1 MSENNVTLS
10 VQNVTKRYG
19 DFTAVDHIGFEVRA
33 GRIFGFLGPNGAGKT
48 TTIRMIVNITAPD
61 EGKIELFGQ
70 LMSSRLQDRIGYLPE
85 ERGLYKKMKI
95 NEQLRYF
102 AALKDIPQKK
112 ADERIDYWL
121 NRFGLSEWKLK
132 KASDLSKG
140 MQQKIQF
147 IASVL
152 HEPELIILD
161 EPFSGLDPI
170 NVELLIEIVSELK
183 AKGKTIIFST
193 HQMETAER
201 LCDDIILIN
210 RSRKVLG
217 GTLRQVKES
226 FGKDRVALRS
236 TASNELLQSSG
247 FVAKITEHSDEKEL
261 LLTEQGN
268 AQQLLKTLIESGADV
283 TKFEIVE
290 PSLNDIFIE
299 AVNRSGN

>member
-1 MSENNVTLS
+1 MSEENISLKVE
-10 VQNVTKRYG
+10 NVTKRYG
-19 DFTAVDHIGFEVRA
+19 DFKAVDDISFDVRA

-61 EGKIELFGQ
+61 EGRIELFGNK
-70 LMSSRLQDRIGYLPE
+70 MSPQMQDRIGYLPE

-95 NEQLRYF
+95 NDQLRYF
-102 AALKDIPQKK
+102 AALKDVPQKK

-121 NRFGLSEWKLK
+121 KRFELSKWKTK
-132 KASDLSKG
+132 KAADLSKG

-147 IASVL
+147 IAAVL

-170 NVELLIEIVSELK
+170 NVELLIDIVAELK
-183 AKGKTIIFST
+183 SKGKTIIFST

-210 RSRKVLG
+210 KARKVLG
-217 GTLRQVKES
+217 GSLRRVKES

-236 TASNELLQSSG
+236 SAGNDVLENSG
-247 FVAKITEHSDEKEL
+247 MIAKITEHSDEKEL
-261 LLTEQGN
+261 LLN
-268 AQQLLKTLIESGADV
+268 KNADAQQLLRTIIAAGADV

-299 AVNRSGN
+299 AVNASEN

>member
-1 MSENNVTLS
+1 MTLS
-10 VQNVTKRYG
+10 VQDVSKRYG
-19 DFTAVDHIGFEVRA
+19 DFTAVDHISFDVRA

-70 LMSSRLQDRIGYLPE
+70 RMSSKLQDRIGYLPE
-85 ERGLYKKMKI
+85 ERGLYKKMRI
-95 NEQLRYF
+95 NDQLRYF
-102 AALKDIPQKK
+102 AALKDVPQKK

-121 NRFGLSEWKLK
+121 GRFDLSDWKLK

-147 IASVL
+147 ITTVL

-170 NVELLIEIVSELK
+170 NVELLIDIVSDLK

-193 HQMETAER
+193 HLMETAER

-210 RSRKVLG
+210 KSRKVLG
-217 GTLRQVKES
+217 GSLRKVKES
-226 FGKDRVALRS
+226 FGKDRAALRS
-236 TASNELLQSSG
+236 TASNEILQSSG
-247 FVAKITEHSDEKEL
+247 MVAKITEHADEREL
-261 LLTEQGN
+261 LLTEHAD
-268 AQQLLKTLIESGADV
+268 AQALLKKLIESGAEV
-283 TKFEIVE
+283 TKFEIIE

-299 AVNRSGN
+299 AVNRSQS

>member
-1 MSENNVTLS
+1 MSDNNVTLS
-10 VQNVTKRYG
+10 VQGVTKRYG
-19 DFTAVDHIGFEVRA
+19 DFTAVDDIGFDVRA

-48 TTIRMIVNITAPD
+48 TTIRMIVNITSPD
-61 EGKIELFGQ
+61 EGSIELFGQ
-70 LMSSRLQDRIGYLPE
+70 RMSSRLQDRIGYLPE
-85 ERGLYKKMKI
+85 ERGLYKKMRI

-102 AALKDIPQKK
+102 AALKDVRQKK
-112 ADERIDYWL
+112 ANERIDYWL
-121 NRFGLSEWKLK
+121 KRFELSDWKLK

-147 IASVL
+147 IAAVL

-170 NVELLIEIVSELK
+170 NVELLIDIVAELK

-210 RSRKVLG
+210 RSRKILG
-217 GTLRQVKES
+217 GTLRKVKES

-236 TASNELLQSSG
+236 TVSSDVLQNSG
-247 FVAKITEHSDEKEL
+247 LVAKVTEHADEREL
-261 LLTEQGN
+261 LLKEN
-268 AQQLLKTLIESGADV
+268 ADSQQLLRDLVASGAEV
-283 TKFEIVE
+283 TKFEIIE

-299 AVNRSGN
+299 AVQRVES

>member
-1 MSENNVTLS
+1 MSEQNVTLS
-10 VQNVTKRYG
+10 VRNVTKHYG
-19 DFTAVDHIGFEVRA
+19 DFKAVDDISFDVRA

-61 EGKIELFGQ
+61 EGSIELFGQ
-70 LMSSRLQDRIGYLPE
+70 RMSPKLQDRIGYLPE
-85 ERGLYKKMKI
+85 ERGLYKKMRI

-102 AALKDIPQKK
+102 AALKDVPQKK

-121 NRFGLSEWKLK
+121 DRFELSAWKLK
-132 KASDLSKG
+132 KSSDLSKG

-147 IASVL
+147 IAAVL
-152 HEPELIILD
+152 HEPDLVILD

-170 NVELLIEIVSELK
+170 NVELLIDIVAELRSR
-183 AKGKTIIFST
+183 GKTIIFST

-226 FGKDRVALRS
+226 FGKDRIALRS
-236 TASNELLQSSG
+236 TAAAEVLQNSG
-247 FVAKITEHSDEKEL
+247 MIAKMTEHADEKEL
-261 LLTEQGN
+261 LLKEN
-268 AQQLLKTLIESGADV
+268 ADSQQLLRDLVASGADV
-283 TKFEIVE
+283 TKFEIIE

-299 AVNRSGN
+299 AVQRAET

>member
-19 DFTAVDHIGFEVRA
+19 DFTAVDRISFDIRA

-61 EGKIELFGQ
+61 DGIIELFGQ
-70 LMSSRLQDRIGYLPE
+70 KMSSKLQDRIGYLPE
-85 ERGLYKKMKI
+85 ERGLYKRMKI

-102 AALKDIPQKK
+102 AALKDVPQKK

-121 NRFGLSEWKLK
+121 LRFGLNEWKLK

-170 NVELLIEIVSELK
+170 NVELLIDIVSELK

-210 RSRKVLG
+210 KSHKVLG
-217 GTLRQVKES
+217 GSLRQVKES

-236 TASNELLQSSG
+236 TASNEILENSG
-247 FVAKITEHSDEKEL
+247 MVAKLTEHSDEREL
-261 LLTEQGN
+261 LLTKEAD
-268 AQQLLKTLIESGADV
+268 AQQLLKLLMNAGAEV

-299 AVNRSGN
+299 AVNRSEN